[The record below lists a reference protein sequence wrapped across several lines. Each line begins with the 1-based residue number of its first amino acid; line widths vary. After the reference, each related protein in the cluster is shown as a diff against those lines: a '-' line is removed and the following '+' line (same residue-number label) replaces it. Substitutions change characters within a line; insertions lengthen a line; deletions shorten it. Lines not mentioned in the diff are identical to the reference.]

1 MEKKKNK
8 VIIVLL
14 ILFILISLG
23 LGGFIVYDKFIS
35 KKEINV
41 GEVKQNKVESQDKN
55 NNLTISSDLVKR
67 LYSYVKSDGL
77 FDQMLIEKVLEKND
91 EILASSLDQQT
102 LNYYGYKQIKLSDTE
117 LKECQD
123 YKNIKQSNYACGF
136 NSYISETDGLNAES
150 NETIS
155 FDEDILKN
163 NVEMIFGKNT
173 YKSTDYFEISL
184 SQAFLYDSSLKQYV
198 RAEAPAGGT
207 GVIYEKKLKDVKENK
222 DYLTLVENVSFDYT
236 DYNVDMENLNKNIL
250 YNFKLDS
257 ENNYYLYSIDIE
269 K

>member
-77 FDQMLIEKVLEKND
+77 FDQMLIEKVLEKNK
-91 EILASSLDQQT
+91 IA
-102 LNYYGYKQIKLSDTE
+102 TE
-117 LKECQD
+117 E
-123 YKNIKQSNYACGF
+123 
-136 NSYISETDGLNAES
+136 
-150 NETIS
+150 
-155 FDEDILKN
+155 
-163 NVEMIFGKNT
+163 
-173 YKSTDYFEISL
+173 
-184 SQAFLYDSSLKQYV
+184 
-198 RAEAPAGGT
+198 
-207 GVIYEKKLKDVKENK
+207 
-222 DYLTLVENVSFDYT
+222 
-236 DYNVDMENLNKNIL
+236 
-250 YNFKLDS
+250 
-257 ENNYYLYSIDIE
+257 
-269 K
+269 